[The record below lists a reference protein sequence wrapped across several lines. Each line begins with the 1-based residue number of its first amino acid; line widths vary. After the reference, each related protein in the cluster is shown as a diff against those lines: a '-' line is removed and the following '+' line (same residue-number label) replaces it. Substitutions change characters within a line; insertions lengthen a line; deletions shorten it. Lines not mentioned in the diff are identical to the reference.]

1 MFLKE
6 TKYLFNDKEKTDISK
21 GEELY
26 WLFFA
31 LKILLEICFWVD
43 LGKFKQEKIKEVFRK
58 FYGYK
63 FLETRK
69 FFSKIF

>member
-31 LKILLEICFWVD
+31 LKILLEICFWVE
-43 LGKFKQEKIKEVFRK
+43 LGNLNKKKLK
-58 FYGYK
+58 K
-63 FLETRK
+63 FLEN
-69 FFSKIF
+69 FMVMNF